1 MVLAFV
7 LVLKFAAL
15 RISDVVRLEKSHIK
29 DLELRWR
36 AKKNFQPVELPIT
49 DELLD
54 ALNGFEHKS
63 ERYFFWTG
71 YGDWET
77 AAKDWSGR
85 ILKLWKA
92 AKIEGGER
100 RRSHAFRATL
110 VDGVLSL
117 PNGTMEDAQILLG
130 HKRLGTTERY
140 YASLSKKRLDKAKQ
154 RLKEPDRSHVIHT
167 PV

>member
-1 MVLAFV
+1 
-7 LVLKFAAL
+7 
-15 RISDVVRLEKSHIK
+15 VRFTLIFTLNQNNIK
-29 DLELRWR
+29 DLELQRR
-36 AKKNFQPVELPIT
+36 AKKNFQRVELPIT
-49 DELLD
+49 DELLT

-71 YGDWET
+71 NGDWET

-130 HKRLGTTERY
+130 HKRLATTANY
-140 YASLSKKRLDKAKQ
+140 YAALSKKR
-154 RLKEPDRSHVIHT
+154 
-167 PV
+167 